1 MELRK
6 LYYED
11 CHLNRFTARVLSCEK
26 TEQGWLVT
34 LDQTAFYPEGG
45 GQASDVGTLGGVAV
59 LHAAEAGEQVVHL
72 CGGPLEVGST
82 VEGQIDYAHRFDL
95 MQQHT
100 GEHMVS
106 GILHR
111 RYGAHNTGFHMGADT
126 ITIDFDV
133 DIPAGELPLIEAE
146 ANRAVWQNLP
156 VKCWYPSREELPG
169 VTYRAKRA
177 LPWPVRIVQ
186 VGDVDSC
193 ACCGV
198 HVARTGEVGLIKLF
212 SCVRFRGGSRIEM
225 LCGRRALDYLNQV
238 LVQNQM
244 VSRAFSAKAL
254 ETGAAAEKMNEALA
268 QLKYRVTGLENRIFD
283 TIAQSH
289 AGRGNTL
296 LLQPGLE
303 PQSARRLA
311 DLTADACGGI
321 AAVFSGSDESGYVFA
336 IVTRQGELRDLCK
349 EMTRALDG
357 RGGGKGGFCQGSV
370 KATGEQISEFFAR
383 AWNTA
388 SEE

>member
-11 CHLNRFTARVLSCEK
+11 CHLDRFEARVLSCE
-26 TEQGWLVT
+26 EREDGWHIT

-45 GQASDVGTLGGVAV
+45 GQASDLGTLGEVKV

-72 CGGPLEVGST
+72 CSGPLAVGSL
-82 VEGQIDYAHRFDL
+82 VEGRIDYARRFDL

-133 DIPAGELPLIEAE
+133 DIPAADLPAIEAE
-146 ANRAVWQNLP
+146 ANRAVWRNLP
-156 VKCWYPSREELPG
+156 VKCWYPSQEELPN
-169 VTYRAKRA
+169 VPYRTKRA

-198 HVARTGEVGLIKLF
+198 HVAATGEVGLIKLF

-225 LCGRRALDYLNQV
+225 LCGQRALDHLNRV
-238 LVQNQM
+238 YAQNQI
-244 VSRAFSAKAL
+244 VSHAFSAKAL
-254 ETGAAAEKMNEALA
+254 ETGAAAEKLNETLA
-268 QLKYRVTGLENRIFD
+268 QLKYRITGLENQIFE
-283 TIAQSH
+283 TIAQ
-289 AGRGNTL
+289 AQTGRGNTL
-296 LLQPGLE
+296 LIHPGLD

-311 DLTADACGGI
+311 DLTADTCGGT
-321 AAVFSGSDESGYVFA
+321 AAVFSGSDEGGYIFA
-336 IVTRQGELRDLCK
+336 LVTRRGELKDFCK
-349 EMTRALDG
+349 EMTQALNG
-357 RGGGKGGFCQGSV
+357 RGGGRGGFCQGSV
-370 KATGEQISEFFAR
+370 RAARERIEAYFHNTG
-383 AWNTA
+383 W
-388 SEE
+388 